1 MESIG
6 TSVVLSLRRTA
17 RQDNEYRID
26 PVKEVP

>member
-6 TSVVLSLRRTA
+6 TSVVLSLRRTE

-26 PVKEVP
+26 PVKEVS